1 MGPVTEL
8 RPGEYKVSLRHGR
21 RKSDKPFCILRGAA
35 GAAPARFVC
44 GNREREVNALSAFM
58 AHTLPTRDLGTS
70 DVHVEIHVAPA
81 MQLYGTLLTGLLR
94 TGTIASRSK
103 LEIGEPAFDRAIDA
117 AASGV
122 SEELIAFA
130 NDLDTLTIDSSV
142 LPDQANA
149 KMVMRMKGQQSWTVG
164 TLASAATRAAAPP
177 PMFWH
182 LPASASMAGYQYPAD
197 AHRFDAIRH
206 TLSDLLDGWL
216 AHEGISVADRA
227 PLTTILGDK
236 FSSDSPLA
244 SASGPFASDPPTS
257 VASSKKGAPGINR
270 SRASRRRW
278 RGLVHHGHRCA
289 QPSRRRDEEPVGRD
303 QPSQDPSADA
313 KHTHELGELE

>member
-1 MGPVTEL
+1 M
-8 RPGEYKVSLRHGR
+8 
-21 RKSDKPFCILRGAA
+21 
-35 GAAPARFVC
+35 
-44 GNREREVNALSAFM
+44 NALSAFM

-149 KMVMRMKGQQSWTVG
+149 KIVMRMKGQQSWTVG

-182 LPASASMAGYQYPAD
+182 LPASSSMAGYQYPAD

-227 PLTTILGDK
+227 PLTTILGDN
-236 FSSDSPLA
+236 SPTIRRGSRQRTLCVR
-244 SASGPFASDPPTS
+244 SADIS
-257 VASSKKGAPGINR
+257 VASSKKGAPAATDT
-270 SRASRRRW
+270 RASRPRW
-278 RGLVHHGHRCA
+278 LGLVHHRHRCA
-289 QPSRRRDEEPVGRD
+289 QPSRRRDEESVGRD
-303 QPSQDPSADA
+303 QPPQDPSADA
-313 KHTHELGELE
+313 KHTHHLGELK